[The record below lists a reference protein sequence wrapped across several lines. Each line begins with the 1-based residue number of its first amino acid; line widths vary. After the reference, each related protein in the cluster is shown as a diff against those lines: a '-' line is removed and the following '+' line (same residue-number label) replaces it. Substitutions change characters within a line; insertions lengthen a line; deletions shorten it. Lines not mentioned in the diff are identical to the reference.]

1 LIKNIKKKYSTI
13 LATAASC
20 CIFFFG
26 LFLLLS
32 GIHEDTQKDWYGWYF
47 GIVSIL
53 GLLISISCPY
63 IVHSKVFD
71 YLDK

>member
-1 LIKNIKKKYSTI
+1 LIKNIKKKHSTI
-13 LATAASC
+13 LATTAAC
-20 CIFFFG
+20 CTFFFG

-53 GLLISISCPY
+53 GMFISISCPY